1 MNQASVIRDKILEHA
16 LKRKVSQEALE
27 KHGEE
32 TINRRILTPLCVID
46 IAYGIWQENFVNLS
60 VKQEMKILKKRVQ
73 ALFHEGMFSRDGVIY
88 KSLTDEEVCYLSD
101 HADNLN
107 DAIKED
113 LGRLY
118 YSLQSKSMDMPTQ
131 ERSIFC
137 NILVME
143 TILLVA
149 QSSMFYD
156 WNCKYPTLDKAVS
169 SLSTMAR
176 VYRQQVLGG
185 KNSTLVFDDKDM
197 SFVNGI
203 KIINRKLYE
212 VAV

>member
-1 MNQASVIRDKILEHA
+1 MNQASVIRDKILQYA
-16 LKRKVSQEALE
+16 LRRKVSQEALE

-32 TINRRILTPLCVID
+32 IINRRILTPLCVID

-73 ALFHEGMFSRDGVIY
+73 ALFHEGMFSREGVIY

-101 HADNLN
+101 HSDNLN

-113 LGRLY
+113 LDRLY

-149 QSSMFYD
+149 QSSLFYD
-156 WNCKYPTLDKAVS
+156 WSCKYPTLDKAVS

-185 KNSTLVFDDKDM
+185 KNSTLVFNDKDM